1 MHISDYASDD
11 EYVVANFNAPEPD
24 YASDASNS
32 EAIIKECKAMIQAL
46 HNAGISVVMEM
57 PYTHT
62 VTPTESVFEKVVPG
76 YYYRLNTNGTYYT
89 TTDYDNECATERAMY
104 RKYVENSMKYW
115 AEVYHIDE
123 FSIDLVDCFD
133 TKAYHSRLD
142 KWLDEVK
149 ENVAKT
155 DPRLVIWGDNY
166 TKADRQNKTSIYDN
180 IISSIN
186 GSTYGARNE
195 KQ

>member
-1 MHISDYASDD
+1 
-11 EYVVANFNAPEPD
+11 
-24 YASDASNS
+24 
-32 EAIIKECKAMIQAL
+32 
-46 HNAGISVVMEM
+46 
-57 PYTHT
+57 
-62 VTPTESVFEKVVPG
+62 
-76 YYYRLNTNGTYYT
+76 
-89 TTDYDNECATERAMY
+89 MY

-115 AEVYHIDE
+115 AEVYHIDG

-133 TKAYHSRLD
+133 TKAYYSRLD

-166 TKADRQNKTSIYDN
+166 TKTDRQNKTSIYDN